1 MIQSHA
7 ESMKKILGALSPY
20 LSELDFYITS
30 FWSGG
35 FTKVTAMNQKDKNLG
50 KSIFVHFDM
59 TFLTTL
65 TGIFDFANLI
75 FQT

>member
-1 MIQSHA
+1 MDLADLFTIFLQFT
-7 ESMKKILGALSPY
+7 EI
-20 LSELDFYITS
+20 YITS

-35 FTKVTAMNQKDKNLG
+35 FTTATAMKQKNKNLG

-59 TFLTTL
+59 TYLTTL

-75 FQT
+75 F